1 MSLKFEPTLVSA
13 ADRVQPA
20 SPTGLMVSGPC
31 AHILE
36 SLKCSKAAQQ
46 DSASVIQEPYIKAL
60 RSWIQESGEK
70 QKQKPLLSTPDF
82 MHWSN
87 SVKLSAVVL
96 MYPACEGT

>member
-13 ADRVQPA
+13 ADRAQPV
-20 SPTGLMVSGPC
+20 SPTGLMVFGPS
-31 AHILE
+31 AHILQ
-36 SLKCSKAAQQ
+36 SSKSSKAAQQ
-46 DSASVIQEPYIKAL
+46 DSASIIQEPYIKAL
-60 RSWIQESGEK
+60 RSWIQENGKK

-96 MYPACEGT
+96 MYPAYEGT

>member
-20 SPTGLMVSGPC
+20 SPTGLMVSGPS

-36 SLKCSKAAQQ
+36 SLKSSKAAQQ
-46 DSASVIQEPYIKAL
+46 DSASGIQEPYIKAL

-82 MHWSN
+82 MHWSD
-87 SVKLSAVVL
+87 SAKLSAVVL